1 MIAEKTL
8 DKFLVR
14 AQMDVGAYGNYRTT
28 HDLVDAEA
36 IAEARCTLV
45 NGELESFTRFCY
57 QQQGSWFVNLSGNS
71 QIPTGVWAPWG
82 SSGKGRLTRMERDT
96 VRAWLHALNRRQT
109 LKPVYF
115 YSPSSRRWHVDT
127 TRYPTVE
134 SALKWL
140 NSNRLGAK
148 TWLRIQSRLHGEE

>member
-36 IAEARCTLV
+36 IAGARCVLV
-45 NGELESFTRFCY
+45 NGELESFTHFCY
-57 QQQGSWFVNLSGNS
+57 QKVDGWFCNLSGNT

-96 VRAWLHALNRRQT
+96 VRAWLHALNRRQGM
-109 LKPVYF
+109 KPVYF
-115 YSPSSRRWHVDT
+115 YVPASRRWHVDT
-127 TRYPTVE
+127 TRYSTVE
-134 SALKWL
+134 SALEWL
-140 NSNRLGAK
+140 NANRLGAK
-148 TWLRIQSRLHGEE
+148 TWLRIQARLQGEE